1 MLKAPYHDCKYYK
14 TKAMFPLAKDNA
26 IMLVTATRDS
36 LALAT
41 LGSMT

>member
-1 MLKAPYHDCKYYK
+1 MIANIK

-26 IMLVTATRDS
+26 IMLVTATQDS
-36 LALAT
+36 LAMAT